1 MRMRYGVVLFCLLM
15 AVEVGIEPGY
25 GYLSFGQIAPSF
37 SLKDLKDQT
46 YDLTQMKERPM
57 IVLYFFDVDSKPSKD
72 GLLSLNQLAK
82 QYKGGELTVWAIT
95 LSPKEKVSSFVSANR
110 IGFPVLLDKSGIS
123 NAYQA
128 HLILPTVCIVG
139 PGLKILNY
147 IQGGGKTSEIM
158 LVSLAEREL
167 QRKQTT
173 MAKYISKTVT
183 KNDPRNKKAR
193 AVQGYASLKEG
204 NLNDAEEAFKELAQ
218 YGDQGEIL
226 GKEGLAAVF
235 ARRDQ
240 REKALKY
247 INEVEQKDPD
257 RSYVHIIK
265 GDLLYSMNRK
275 KEAQMEYQK
284 AAENKSAEPYQ
295 EAVRYNKLGRTYADA
310 GQYAKARELYDK
322 AVEIDPYYIE
332 GTTNKG
338 VTYEKEGKYDK
349 ALDSYKEA
357 MTIDK
362 SDTFAAVLAKQAQA
376 MLELQRDAERKKRID
391 QLVKDLSERYRSQ
404 KAAPPK
410 TEDEWTSRPMV
421 ISLVDFQEKGG
432 LPERDGL
439 SNVLTAQLTEYL
451 NASGRVKV
459 VERVLIERLLEELN
473 LGSSELADPETTL
486 KLGRILAAKL
496 IGTGS
501 LYYMPQ
507 GTTLSLRLID
517 TETSSIPQVTT
528 KQLDTRKS
536 LDKEL
541 LELNRDILKTVVLK
555 YPLRGF
561 LAKVADDEVVI
572 NLGSKQGVVLGTK
585 FNVLGDEEV
594 IQYKGKTLKSAPK
607 SLAQL
612 EVVRAEPDMSFAKI
626 LKKEKPLKVDDRV
639 QEKIEELVVK

>member
-1 MRMRYGVVLFCLLM
+1 MVVVLG
-15 AVEVGIEPGY
+15 VEPGY

-82 QYKGGELTVWAIT
+82 QYKGGELIVWAIT

-147 IQGGGKTSEIM
+147 IQGGGKTSEVM

-167 QRKQTT
+167 QRKQTK
-173 MAKYISKTVT
+173 MAKVISRTVT
-183 KNDPRNKKAR
+183 KKDPRNKKAR
-193 AVQGYASLKEG
+193 AVEGYAALKEG
-204 NLNDAEEAFKELAQ
+204 NLNEAEEVFKELAQ
-218 YGDQGEIL
+218 YGDHGEIL
-226 GKEGLAAVF
+226 GKEGLAAVY
-235 ARRDQ
+235 AKRDQ
-240 REKALKY
+240 HEKALKY

-257 RSYVHIIK
+257 RSYVYVLK

-275 KEAQMEYQK
+275 KEAEDEYKK
-284 AAENKSAEPYQ
+284 AAGKKSAEPYQ
-295 EAVRYNKLGRTYADA
+295 EAVRYNKLGRTYAES

-322 AVEIDPYYIE
+322 AIEIDPYYIE

-349 ALDSYKEA
+349 ALESYKQA
-357 MTIDK
+357 AAIDK
-362 SDTFAAVLAKQAQA
+362 SDIFAAVLAKKAQE

-404 KAAPPK
+404 KGSPPK
-410 TEDEWTSRPMV
+410 IEDEWMSQPMV
-421 ISLVDFQEKGG
+421 ISFVDFQEKGG
-432 LPERDGL
+432 LPERDGF
-439 SNVLTAQLTEYL
+439 SNVLTAQLTDYL

-473 LGSSELADPETTL
+473 LGTSDLANPETTL
-486 KLGRILAAKL
+486 KLGKILAAKL
-496 IGTGS
+496 IGMGS

-517 TETSSIPQVTT
+517 TETSTIPQITT
-528 KQLDTRKS
+528 KQMDPQKS

-541 LELNRDILKTVVLK
+541 LALNREILKTVVLK

-561 LAKVADDEVVI
+561 VAKVADDQVVI
-572 NLGSKQGVVLGTK
+572 NLGSKQGVVSGTK
-585 FNVLGDEEV
+585 FDVVEEQEA

-607 SLAQL
+607 PIAQI
-612 EVVRAEPDMSFAKI
+612 EIVRTEPDLSYAKI
-626 LKKEKPLKVDDRV
+626 LTKERPVKIDDKVR
-639 QEKIEELVVK
+639 EKIEETVAK